1 MDANAIPPAPLR
13 NEPTSWEHYDLWLR
27 VQEAIRAV
35 PDRFSTPTVIEGLL
49 VTDIFTLNTPL
60 AATIEEQVVKT
71 LNTLR
76 PVWDVNGKYQ
86 TYSFVRQPQTFPDV
100 VLRRTDDGQT
110 ILMGIELKGWYL
122 LAREGVLTYRFTT
135 TAAACHPWDLLVVMP
150 WVLSNVL
157 SGSPVIFS
165 PFVETALYCAQQRNY
180 YWQYE
185 RAAESNST
193 IHVPDDVGPYP
204 LKSDQIS
211 DKPAHDG
218 GGNFGRIARYG
229 IMNEYI
235 ERMKATR
242 IRGVR
247 VSDWLKFLELH
258 AASR

>member
-1 MDANAIPPAPLR
+1 MNSTPSAPKSV
-13 NEPTSWEHYDLWLR
+13 EPTTWEHYDLWLR
-27 VQEAIRAV
+27 VREAIRAV

-71 LNTLR
+71 LNMLR
-76 PVWDVNGKYQ
+76 PVWDVDRKYQ

-100 VLRRTDDGQT
+100 VLRRNDNGQD

-122 LAREGVLTYRFTT
+122 LAREGVPTYRFTT
-135 TAAACHPWDLLVVMP
+135 TAAACNPWDILVVVP

-157 SGSPVIFS
+157 AGSPVIFA
-165 PFVETALYCAQQRNY
+165 PFIETALYCAQQRNY

-185 RAAESNST
+185 RAAGSDSSIT
-193 IHVPDDVGPYP
+193 IPNGVRPYP

-235 ERMKATR
+235 ARMKATR
-242 IRGVR
+242 VRGIE

-258 AASR
+258 ASDI

>member
-1 MDANAIPPAPLR
+1 MNPTPSAPESV
-13 NEPTSWEHYDLWLR
+13 EPTTWEHYDLWIR
-27 VQEAIRAV
+27 VREAIRAV

-71 LNTLR
+71 LNMLR
-76 PVWDVNGKYQ
+76 PVWDVNRTYQ

-100 VLRRTDDGQT
+100 VLRRNDNGQD

-122 LAREGVLTYRFTT
+122 LAREGVPTYRFTA
-135 TAAACHPWDLLVVMP
+135 TAAACNPWDILVVVP

-157 SGSPVIFS
+157 AGSPVIFA
-165 PFVETALYCAQQRNY
+165 PFIETALYCAQQRNY

-185 RAAESNST
+185 RTAGSDSSIT
-193 IHVPDDVGPYP
+193 IPNGVRPYP

-229 IMNEYI
+229 VMNEYI
-235 ERMKATR
+235 ARMKASR
-242 IRGVR
+242 VRGIK

-258 AASR
+258 ASDI

>member
-1 MDANAIPPAPLR
+1 M
-13 NEPTSWEHYDLWLR
+13 
-27 VQEAIRAV
+27 
-35 PDRFSTPTVIEGLL
+35 
-49 VTDIFTLNTPL
+49 
-60 AATIEEQVVKT
+60 
-71 LNTLR
+71 
-76 PVWDVNGKYQ
+76 
-86 TYSFVRQPQTFPDV
+86 
-100 VLRRTDDGQT
+100 LRRTDDGQT

-122 LAREGVLTYRFTT
+122 LAREGVPTYRFTT

-211 DKPAHDG
+211 DKPAHDR

>member
-1 MDANAIPPAPLR
+1 MNATQGAPKSV
-13 NEPTSWEHYDLWLR
+13 EPTTWEHYDLWVR
-27 VQEAIRAV
+27 VREAIRAV

-60 AATIEEQVVKT
+60 SATIEEQVVKT
-71 LNTLR
+71 LNMLR
-76 PVWDVNGKYQ
+76 PVWDVDRKYQ

-100 VLRRTDDGQT
+100 VLRRNDNGQD

-122 LAREGVLTYRFTT
+122 LAREGVPTYRFTT
-135 TAAACHPWDLLVVMP
+135 TAAACNPWDILVVVP

-157 SGSPVIFS
+157 AGSPVIFA
-165 PFVETALYCAQQRNY
+165 PFIETALYCAQQRNY

-185 RAAESNST
+185 RSAGSDSSIN
-193 IHVPDDVGPYP
+193 IPNGVRPYP

-229 IMNEYI
+229 IMDEYI
-235 ERMKATR
+235 ARMKAY
-242 IRGVR
+242 R
-247 VSDWLKFLELH
+247 VGAE
-258 AASR
+258 RN

>member
-1 MDANAIPPAPLR
+1 MNYTPSAPKSV
-13 NEPTSWEHYDLWLR
+13 EPTTWEHYDLWLR
-27 VQEAIRAV
+27 VREAIRAV

-71 LNTLR
+71 LNMLR
-76 PVWDVNGKYQ
+76 PVWDVDRKYQ

-100 VLRRTDDGQT
+100 VLRRNDNGQD

-122 LAREGVLTYRFTT
+122 LAREGVPTYRFTT
-135 TAAACHPWDLLVVMP
+135 TAAACNPWDILVVVP

-157 SGSPVIFS
+157 AGSPVIFA
-165 PFVETALYCAQQRNY
+165 PFIETALYCAQQRNY

-185 RAAESNST
+185 RAAGSDPSIT
-193 IHVPDDVGPYP
+193 IPNGVRPYP

-235 ERMKATR
+235 ARMKATR
-242 IRGVR
+242 VRGIE

-258 AASR
+258 ASEI

>member
-1 MDANAIPPAPLR
+1 MNATPSAPKSV
-13 NEPTSWEHYDLWLR
+13 EPTTWEHYDLWLR
-27 VQEAIRAV
+27 VREAIRAV

-71 LNTLR
+71 LNMLR
-76 PVWDVNGKYQ
+76 PVWDVDRKYQ

-100 VLRRTDDGQT
+100 VLRRNDNGQD

-122 LAREGVLTYRFTT
+122 LAREGVPTYRFTT
-135 TAAACHPWDLLVVMP
+135 TAAACNPWDILVVVP

-157 SGSPVIFS
+157 AGSPVIFA
-165 PFVETALYCAQQRNY
+165 PFIETALYCAQQRNY

-185 RAAESNST
+185 RAAGSDSSIN
-193 IHVPDDVGPYP
+193 IPNGVRPYP

-235 ERMKATR
+235 ARMKASR
-242 IRGVR
+242 VRGIK

-258 AASR
+258 ASDI

>member
-1 MDANAIPPAPLR
+1 MNATPRAPKSV
-13 NEPTSWEHYDLWLR
+13 EPTTWEHYDLWLR
-27 VQEAIRAV
+27 VREAIRAV

-71 LNTLR
+71 LNMLR
-76 PVWDVNGKYQ
+76 PVWDVDRKYQ

-100 VLRRTDDGQT
+100 VLRRNDNGQD

-122 LAREGVLTYRFTT
+122 LAREGVPTYRFTT
-135 TAAACHPWDLLVVMP
+135 TAAACNPWDILVVVP

-157 SGSPVIFS
+157 AGSPVIFA
-165 PFVETALYCAQQRNY
+165 PFIETALYCAQQRNH

-185 RAAESNST
+185 RAAGSDSSIAIPNGVT
-193 IHVPDDVGPYP
+193 PYP

-235 ERMKATR
+235 ARMKASR
-242 IRGVR
+242 VRGIK

-258 AASR
+258 ASDI